1 MTSKDF
7 FKLLNECSD
16 FFTAKQSAEEQAL
29 MIPKLRLLIEHGAPL
44 VKKEMSEIDFEE
56 QFLEPVDLIIEKI
69 TDDAIYEDLSAK
81 LEAFMPE
88 APKIVAEQ
96 PSIAAKLLSGM
107 MLMSIAV
114 GGYNLLVKIQDPTMH
129 PPSKTNQTEAPSVA
143 DADIRVEAVDLT
155 EALEG
160 TGNVTEI
167 KVGKITSPA
176 QDFATSVEEVVK
188 EAEIEQAKPD
198 IVKID
203 AIDFV
208 QQRIMN
214 QTPIKLAGNQV
225 AAPQPG
231 FFQSVRNLFTGYSSS
246 FYDPVRH
253 SGFDIK
259 TVEETKQAASIH
271 RSHMLEAAK
280 AQQYEQQRINELAAK
295 IARDNAPSTV
305 KKA

>member
-1 MTSKDF
+1 MKFIRKLSLALVATLVLASNAFGVTSSLSKGKDINQFAELAQAKVKEREHKLAQEYANAYADNYQTMDQAEQQEALNQTKSFIEKAIKECKQSRIELVNDSIQAQLLGEIEEIVGDVAYQDLAKTLENAVTQKRTEMTSKDF

-129 PPSKTNQTEAPSVA
+129 PPSKTNQT
-143 DADIRVEAVDLT
+143 
-155 EALEG
+155 
-160 TGNVTEI
+160 
-167 KVGKITSPA
+167 KIGRA
-176 QDFATSVEEVVK
+176 HV
-188 EAEIEQAKPD
+188 
-198 IVKID
+198 
-203 AIDFV
+203 
-208 QQRIMN
+208 
-214 QTPIKLAGNQV
+214 
-225 AAPQPG
+225 
-231 FFQSVRNLFTGYSSS
+231 
-246 FYDPVRH
+246 
-253 SGFDIK
+253 
-259 TVEETKQAASIH
+259 
-271 RSHMLEAAK
+271 
-280 AQQYEQQRINELAAK
+280 
-295 IARDNAPSTV
+295 
-305 KKA
+305 